1 MSTWSSDAVFYHIYP
16 IGLLDAPL
24 MNDVNATVVSRLPGL
39 SHWIPHIHDLGCN
52 ALYLGPLFESGTHG
66 YDTIDYRR
74 VDRRLGTN
82 EDLKALIRD
91 FHQRGIRV
99 ILDGVFNHV
108 SREFPQFL
116 DLREHGEAS
125 PYRDWFHN
133 ITFGKRSPRGD
144 PFTYEA
150 WAGNFELVKL
160 NLQNPDVRDYLFTTV
175 RGWFAEFDIDG
186 LRLDAADVI
195 DKDFLRDLAATC
207 RAANPDCW
215 IIGEIVHG
223 DYREWANPEMLDS
236 ATNYE
241 CFKGL
246 YSSLND
252 RNFFEIAHSLTR
264 QYGPEG
270 IYRDLLLYSFADNHD
285 VDRVA
290 SLLKDDR
297 DLFPLYALL
306 FTIPGTP
313 SLYYGSE
320 WGYKGRKKSGDDG
333 PLRPSFTWPVPEEI
347 KEHPELEVWIRRLAT
362 IHHQTSALQT
372 GSYEELYVAG
382 SQIAFLR
389 RSEEQVAVI
398 VVNAAHQTSI
408 LRLGVSLADGTV
420 LTDALDPAQAFTV
433 HDGVLD
439 LGDVAAAT
447 TKILVS

>member
-24 MNDVNATVVSRLPGL
+24 TNDVNAAVVSRLPGL
-39 SHWIPHIHDLGCN
+39 SHWIPHLRDLGCN

-66 YDTIDYRR
+66 YDTIDYRK

-82 EDLKALIRD
+82 EDLEALVSD
-91 FHQRGIRV
+91 LHQNGIRV

-108 SREFPQFL
+108 SWEFPQFL
-116 DLREHGEAS
+116 DLRERGEAS

-133 ITFGKRSPRGD
+133 IQFGKQSPRGD
-144 PFTYEA
+144 AFTYEA

-160 NLQNPDVRDYLFTTV
+160 NLQNPEVRDYLFTTV
-175 RGWFAEFDIDG
+175 RGWFAEFEIDG

-223 DYREWANPEMLDS
+223 DYRDWANPEMLDS

-264 QYGPEG
+264 QFGPEG

-290 SLLKDDR
+290 SLLRDDR

-320 WGYKGRKKSGDDG
+320 WGYRGKKKAETMVRCALHSRGRCLKRSRNTRSSSHG
-333 PLRPSFTWPVPEEI
+333 L
-347 KEHPELEVWIRRLAT
+347 LASLPFIT
-362 IHHQTSALQT
+362 RHRHCKREDT
-372 GSYEELYVAG
+372 
-382 SQIAFLR
+382 R
-389 RSEEQVAVI
+389 RSTSPGRSSHFCAGVRSSWPSSSSMPRTKPLHCGWASRSP
-398 VVNAAHQTSI
+398 AA
-408 LRLGVSLADGTV
+408 LC
-420 LTDALDPAQAFTV
+420 
-433 HDGVLD
+433 
-439 LGDVAAAT
+439 
-447 TKILVS
+447 